1 MIRKGRAAKAVF
13 LGNTP
18 LDSRSRESIDLRSE
32 YFRSAQL
39 TFETWLP
46 TKYSSCKTA
55 RQHGSIYFRLSSLGQ
70 FSRSAAMLCSRA
82 AAALSRKEAW

>member
-46 TKYSSCKTA
+46 IRLAKQRDSMVRFISIVIA
-55 RQHGSIYFRLSSLGQ
+55 RAVQSQRCDVVQPRCRCAFT
-70 FSRSAAMLCSRA
+70 
-82 AAALSRKEAW
+82 